1 MNCNMS
7 LKEGG
12 ELMYLYDENTN
23 SKQFIP
29 KYWSVG
35 KKKN

>member
-12 ELMYLYDENTN
+12 GELIYLYDENTN
-23 SKQFIP
+23 SKQFTP
-29 KYWSVG
+29 K
-35 KKKN
+35 

>member
-12 ELMYLYDENTN
+12 ELIYLYDENTN
-23 SKQFIP
+23 SKQFTP
-29 KYWSVG
+29 K
-35 KKKN
+35 